1 MPARE
6 AKVDDKDKLLLT
18 LLKRDA
24 RRPIVALARDLGLS
38 RSATQER
45 LAKLQASGAITGF
58 TLAEGSAAGGRESAW
73 LMVRFEPGK
82 RCADVVPKLKRIP
95 AIAAIHSVSGA
106 IDLILRVD
114 GEDVAAIEASRSVV
128 AAVPGGAQVATH
140 IVLERHLG

>member
-1 MPARE
+1 MLIFFSSRIRHTRCALVTGVQTC
-6 AKVDDKDKLLLT
+6 AL
-18 LLKRDA
+18 
-24 RRPIVALARDLGLS
+24 PIFS

-58 TLAEGSAAGGRESAW
+58 TLAEGSAVGGRESAW

-95 AIAAIHSVSGA
+95 TIAALHSVSGA

-114 GEDVAAIEASRSVV
+114 GEDVAAIEASRSAV
-128 AAVPGGAQVATH
+128 AAVPGVRSEEHTS
-140 IVLERHLG
+140 